1 MEEIHGRFDLIISK
15 KNDVYLTVE
24 TDKGIA
30 RELSD
35 FFTFEVPG
43 AKFMPQY
50 RNRMWDGKIRL
61 FSIQTGE
68 IYFGLLSYIEEFAKR
83 NDIEIEYKEGV
94 KDEERLRDG
103 ELDTFI
109 GRVSPQS
116 KGQNIQIRDYQM
128 AALDYAIRNNR
139 SLLLSPTASGKS
151 LIIYIL
157 SVWYASKTESNIL
170 ILVPTTSLVEQMHSD
185 FLDYGFK
192 ESMMQKI
199 YQGYSTNITKPITI
213 STWQSV
219 YKMQKKWFD
228 QFSCILGDEVHIF
241 KSKSLTG
248 IMNKMVN
255 CKYRHGFTGTLDG
268 TQTHRL
274 VLEGLFGSVNKVTT
288 TKELMDSD
296 TLAKLSVECIVLRYP
311 DADCKYMKNLSY
323 QDEVDLIVRDERRNK
338 FIVDLTKHLT
348 GNTLV
353 LFQFV
358 EKHGDVLHT
367 MINTSLTD
375 RKVFYVY
382 GGTDTQTREEI
393 RSITEKEKDAVIVA
407 SYGTFSTGIN
417 IRNLHNIVFASPS
430 KSRIRVLQSVG
441 RALRLGDNKV
451 SARLVDIADD
461 FTYKGKQN
469 FTLRHFM
476 ERINIYNEE
485 EFDYD
490 IKQISIDKG

>member
-1 MEEIHGRFDLIISK
+1 LEEIHGRFDLIISK
-15 KNDVYLTVE
+15 KNDVYLTVK

-61 FSIQTGE
+61 FSMQTGE

-199 YQGYSTNITKPITI
+199 YQGYSKNITKPITI

>member
-1 MEEIHGRFDLIISK
+1 MIISK
-15 KNDVYLTVE
+15 KNDVYLTVK

-83 NDIEIEYKEGV
+83 NDIEIEYKKGV

-116 KGQNIQIRDYQM
+116 KGKNIQIRDYQM

-199 YQGYSTNITKPITI
+199 YQGYSKNITKPITI

-311 DADCKYMKNLSY
+311 DADCKYMKDLSY

-393 RSITEKEKDAVIVA
+393 RSITENEKDAVIVA